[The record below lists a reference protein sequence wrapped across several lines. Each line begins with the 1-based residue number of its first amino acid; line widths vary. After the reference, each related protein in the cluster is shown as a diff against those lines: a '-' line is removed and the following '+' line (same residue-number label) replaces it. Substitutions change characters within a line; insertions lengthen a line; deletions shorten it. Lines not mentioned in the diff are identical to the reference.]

1 MNQGIDPEIN
11 LSDLFKKLGFGN
23 GNRVN
28 TRKGNKYIIPI
39 VLVVALALW
48 FATGVYQVGPRENG
62 VVRQFGKFSAIST
75 PGLNW
80 RIPSP
85 VTSVEK
91 VDVQRI
97 RRADLGFRTDE
108 SGTTFRNLDEA
119 LMLTTDNSIVEAQMV
134 IQYKV
139 SDPKAFIFSAKDPEN
154 VLRGASAVSLRSIM
168 RRTPL
173 DNALTSRTLVE
184 QDTYAFLLKLLDNYN
199 VGIGITEIKLQVV
212 DPPEEVKDA
221 FQDVTRALEEE
232 TTLQNNAKQYAANR
246 IPLAKGQVQVKIRE
260 AAAFHQRQIEN
271 ATGDTA
277 RFIAL
282 LEEYRKDPIV
292 TRDRIYL
299 EKMETVFA
307 GVNKTIIDTK
317 VQVLPLLDFAKSSDI
332 SLNDS
337 REATNE

>member
-1 MNQGIDPEIN
+1 M
-11 LSDLFKKLGFGN
+11 
-23 GNRVN
+23 
-28 TRKGNKYIIPI
+28 
-39 VLVVALALW
+39 
-48 FATGVYQVGPRENG
+48 
-62 VVRQFGKFSAIST
+62 
-75 PGLNW
+75 
-80 RIPSP
+80 RI
-85 VTSVEK
+85 
-91 VDVQRI
+91 
-97 RRADLGFRTDE
+97 
-108 SGTTFRNLDEA
+108 LDEA

-134 IQYKV
+134 IQYRV
-139 SDPKAFIFSAKDPEN
+139 LDPKNFVFSAKDPEN
-154 VLRGASAVSLRSIM
+154 VLRGAAEVSLRSIM
-168 RRTPL
+168 GRTTL

-184 QDTYAFLLKLLDNYN
+184 QDTYAFLLNLLNNYN

-212 DPPEEVKDA
+212 DPPEEVKDS

-337 REATNE
+337 REVTNE

>member
-1 MNQGIDPEIN
+1 MPMA
-11 LSDLFKKLGFGN
+11 SPAFK
-23 GNRVN
+23 R
-28 TRKGNKYIIPI
+28 R
-39 VLVVALALW
+39 
-48 FATGVYQVGPRENG
+48 RE
-62 VVRQFGKFSAIST
+62 FLIAPTAISCRLT
-75 PGLNW
+75 GKAL
-80 RIPSP
+80 RPS
-85 VTSVEK
+85 
-91 VDVQRI
+91 I
-97 RRADLGFRTDE
+97 N
-108 SGTTFRNLDEA
+108 NLDQGFSKS
-119 LMLTTDNSIVEAQMV
+119 SILAIKWISRGTGPAKKGGSQVEMWLLA
-134 IQYKV
+134 ITNPPSFGIF

-154 VLRGASAVSLRSIM
+154 VLRGASEVSLRSIM
-168 RRTPL
+168 GRTTL

-232 TTLQNNAKQYAANR
+232 TTLQNSAKQYAANR